1 MREAEGVS
9 ELFLCLFGTV
19 ANLVS
24 DITRSFLFTGPDGV
38 QYRWA
43 MGATGMNYP
52 EVNTFYNLTS
62 TLVAEPRR
70 EVGHRGR

>member
-1 MREAEGVS
+1 M
-9 ELFLCLFGTV
+9 
-19 ANLVS
+19 VS
-24 DITRSFLFTGPDGV
+24 DITRSFLFTGPNGV

-52 EVNTFYNLTS
+52 KVSTFCNLTS
-62 TLVAEPRR
+62 TLVAEPLR

>member
-9 ELFLCLFGTV
+9 ELFLCFFAVV
-19 ANLVS
+19 ANLVP
-24 DITRSFLFTGPDGV
+24 DITRSFLFTGPNGV

-52 EVNTFYNLTS
+52 KVSTFCNLTN

-70 EVGHRGR
+70 EVGHHR

>member
-24 DITRSFLFTGPDGV
+24 NITRSFLFTGPDGV

-52 EVNTFYNLTS
+52 KVSTFCNLTS